1 MNVSM
6 NDIPSVMTRKEA
18 QEILKVSKNT
28 ILELLQNGYL
38 SSFTI
43 KGRYRI
49 TDTCIKNRGK
59 IRHITLFSLL
69 FKLYPIFRNLS
80 GMYTYIYYF
89 KALAILPNASLL
101 VSSNKLV

>member
-6 NDIPSVMTRKEA
+6 NDIPPVMTHKEA

-38 SSFTI
+38 LSFTI

-49 TDTCIKNRGK
+49 TRKALMDFIEK
-59 IRHITLFSLL
+59 S
-69 FKLYPIFRNLS
+69 
-80 GMYTYIYYF
+80 IYY
-89 KALAILPNASLL
+89 S
-101 VSSNKLV
+101 

>member
-1 MNVSM
+1 MNVFM
-6 NDIPSVMTRKEA
+6 NDIPPVMTRKEA

-49 TDTCIKNRGK
+49 
-59 IRHITLFSLL
+59 IRKALMDFIEKS
-69 FKLYPIFRNLS
+69 
-80 GMYTYIYYF
+80 IYY
-89 KALAILPNASLL
+89 S
-101 VSSNKLV
+101 

>member
-1 MNVSM
+1 MNVFM
-6 NDIPSVMTRKEA
+6 NNIPPVMTRKEA

-49 TDTCIKNRGK
+49 TRE
-59 IRHITLFSLL
+59 
-69 FKLYPIFRNLS
+69 
-80 GMYTYIYYF
+80 
-89 KALAILPNASLL
+89 A
-101 VSSNKLV
+101 

>member
-1 MNVSM
+1 MNVYM

-38 SSFTI
+38 KSFKI

-49 TDTCIKNRGK
+49 TRKSLIEF
-59 IRHITLFSLL
+59 ITKS
-69 FKLYPIFRNLS
+69 
-80 GMYTYIYYF
+80 IYY
-89 KALAILPNASLL
+89 
-101 VSSNKLV
+101 

>member
-6 NDIPSVMTRKEA
+6 NDIPPVMTRKEA

-28 ILELLQNGYL
+28 ILELLQNEYL

-49 TDTCIKNRGK
+49 TRE
-59 IRHITLFSLL
+59 
-69 FKLYPIFRNLS
+69 
-80 GMYTYIYYF
+80 
-89 KALAILPNASLL
+89 A
-101 VSSNKLV
+101 